1 MGTEQRSPQKNG
13 QEDAAMRTKTQQ
25 WAIML
30 AVATAAFAALT
41 TGKLFANSLGL
52 DGECAFAACEI
63 APGGT
68 ADFAR
73 TFYAGQTYE
82 IVASGSDGARDVDLY
97 VLNSRGQVIKSDTRS
112 NKEARVVFRPSSTGT
127 YTVRL
132 KLARAFGNALC
143 TVIFFKQDGGWNVP
157 HLNVLSAV
165 EKHRAFVATMSL
177 LGHTPRLV
185 RLYGWVMRP
194 GAGVEVKTNRLNYTA
209 QLAIALGDNWATD
222 IDLYVQRGGQLLAY
236 DDDDDAAPVCVFT
249 GSSASTTLTVK
260 YVSGL
265 GPSLI
270 LLGIYE

>member
-1 MGTEQRSPQKNG
+1 
-13 QEDAAMRTKTQQ
+13 MRTKTQQ

-52 DGECAFAACEI
+52 DGEWAFAACEVV
-63 APGGT
+63 PGGT
-68 ADFAR
+68 ADFTR

-82 IVASGSDGARDVDLY
+82 IYADGSHGARDIDLY
-97 VLNSRGQVIKSDTRS
+97 VLNSSGQVLERDTRS
-112 NKEARVVFRPSSTGT
+112 NKEARVVFRPSRTGT

-132 KLARAFGNALC
+132 KLARAY
-143 TVIFFKQDGGWNVP
+143 Q
-157 HLNVLSAV
+157 SAV
-165 EKHRAFVATMSL
+165 CHVVFFNQDDGWYVPTINLLAAFDKHLTFAVTL
-177 LGHTPRLV
+177 GVLGHTPRLV

-194 GAGVEVKTNRLNYTA
+194 GNENAITITGLRTRPMV
-209 QLAIALGDNWATD
+209 AIALGDNWATD

-249 GSSASTTLTVK
+249 GSSASTTLTVQ